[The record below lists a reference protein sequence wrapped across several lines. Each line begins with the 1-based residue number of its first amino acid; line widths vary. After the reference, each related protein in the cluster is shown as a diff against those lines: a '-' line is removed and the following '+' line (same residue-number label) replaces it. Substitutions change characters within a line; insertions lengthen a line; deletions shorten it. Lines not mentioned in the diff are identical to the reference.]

1 MNARL
6 ETAAAALSADQQ
18 IGQIA
23 VQLPGATAVFR
34 RLKLDFCCGG
44 QVPLA
49 TAAAEKG
56 LDVNAVLSELAALQ
70 RPSALPGVS
79 EPGALVDHILA
90 RYHDVHRV
98 QLPELIRMAH
108 RVEAVHRANPD
119 VPAGLGNLL
128 EEIQQALLFFSQT
141 SGVGG
146 ASTGPAAGQA
156 NCSNFKPTSP
166 LGGLPFGQ
174 TTFYWDGAP
183 GATSYIVNLYDETGA
198 LKASFETAAPNTNLV
213 GDTSGLGGGFS
224 FSWEVVALVN
234 GQVACTSAN
243 VTMFREAPPPVD
255 LPQSTPEPS
264 YVCGNYICEAGE
276 DYYNCY
282 IDCGGW

>member
-6 ETAAAALSADQQ
+6 ESTASAPAALSADQQ

-56 LDVNAVLSELAALQ
+56 LDVNGVLAELAALQ
-70 RPSALPGVS
+70 RPSALPGVE
-79 EPGALVDHILA
+79 EPGALIDHILT

-119 VPAGLGNLL
+119 VPTGLGDLL
-128 EEIQQALLFFSQT
+128 EEIQQELLSHMHKEEAILFPMLKSGGNPFVGQPIGMMRAEHTDHGAALDQLNALTHDATPPTGACNTWRALYAGIAQFGDDLVNHIHIENNVLFPQFE
-141 SGVGG
+141 
-146 ASTGPAAGQA
+146 AAPAAAAGCGSSGCG
-156 NCSNFKPTSP
+156 CS
-166 LGGLPFGQ
+166 
-174 TTFYWDGAP
+174 
-183 GATSYIVNLYDETGA
+183 
-198 LKASFETAAPNTNLV
+198 
-213 GDTSGLGGGFS
+213 
-224 FSWEVVALVN
+224 
-234 GQVACTSAN
+234 
-243 VTMFREAPPPVD
+243 
-255 LPQSTPEPS
+255 
-264 YVCGNYICEAGE
+264 
-276 DYYNCY
+276 
-282 IDCGGW
+282 

>member
-6 ETAAAALSADQQ
+6 ETTAPATATLSADQQ

-49 TAAAEKG
+49 AAAAEKG

-70 RPSALPGVS
+70 RPNTLPGMS
-79 EPGALVDHILA
+79 EPGALVDHILT

-119 VPAGLGNLL
+119 VPAGLGDLL
-128 EEIQQALLFFSQT
+128 EEIQQELLSHMQKEETILFPMLKSGGNPFVGQPIGMMRAEHVDHGAALDQLNALTHDATPPAGACNTWRALYAGIAQFGDDLINHIHLENNVLFPQ
-141 SGVGG
+141 
-146 ASTGPAAGQA
+146 
-156 NCSNFKPTSP
+156 
-166 LGGLPFGQ
+166 
-174 TTFYWDGAP
+174 
-183 GATSYIVNLYDETGA
+183 
-198 LKASFETAAPNTNLV
+198 FEAAPATA
-213 GDTSGLGGGFS
+213 GGCGSSGC
-224 FSWEVVALVN
+224 
-234 GQVACTSAN
+234 ACS
-243 VTMFREAPPPVD
+243 
-255 LPQSTPEPS
+255 
-264 YVCGNYICEAGE
+264 
-276 DYYNCY
+276 
-282 IDCGGW
+282 